1 MDSCLQ
7 CGVQYLDTLPPANPR
22 YPRLLAGVQTMLSV
36 AANGNAG
43 AINIVVTAA
52 FLGRAVGSRGLCRLA
67 TGAPIYSL
75 RHHALRDE
83 VHRR

>member
-1 MDSCLQ
+1 
-7 CGVQYLDTLPPANPR
+7 
-22 YPRLLAGVQTMLSV
+22 MLSV